1 MRSYDSVK
9 TGKQN
14 AKIVDVEVA
23 TDIRFGRYL
32 ADVYKPVYNFDGGTV
47 KDNGVFRYKKADGFL
62 YDPKKNWGYSRF
74 LNVMG
79 IKRDRGSDTP
89 SFKPENIIGELV
101 TIEVYEKVFTNAFS
115 KVVKYP
121 VARVVSILDI
131 PF

>member
-14 AKIVDVEVA
+14 AKIIDVEVA

-32 ADVYKPVYNFDGGTV
+32 ADVYKPVYNVDGGTV

-62 YDPKKNWGYSRF
+62 YDPKKNWGYARF